1 MKALDVKQLDERD
14 EEIANA
20 LISLG
25 MSRYVARTLAYLQN
39 ADEATAV
46 ELEKG
51 AGLHQPEVSIAVKEL
66 KERGWIKEREEKKPG
81 KGRPH
86 KIYSLK
92 IGFDNIIVH
101 LKKEQEKGIEGTQSK
116 IERLRELGKN

>member
-1 MKALDVKQLDERD
+1 MKNFEVKQLDDKD
-14 EEIANA
+14 EKIADA

-25 MSRYVARTLAYLQN
+25 MSRPVSRTLSYLQN
-39 ADEATAV
+39 VDEATAV

-66 KERGWIKEREEKKPG
+66 KESGWINEREEKKPG

-92 IGFDNIIVH
+92 VRFNNIIAQ
-101 LKKEQEKGIEGTQSK
+101 LEKQQKKGFEEAQAK
-116 IERLRELGKN
+116 IERLKELGK

>member
-1 MKALDVKQLDERD
+1 MKTFEVKQLDDKD
-14 EEIANA
+14 EEIADV

-25 MSRYVARTLAYLQN
+25 MSRPVSRTLSYLQN
-39 ADEATAV
+39 VAEATAV

-66 KERGWIKEREEKKPG
+66 NERGWINEREEKKPG

-86 KIYSLK
+86 KIYSLEVR
-92 IGFDNIIVH
+92 FNNIIAQ
-101 LKKEQEKGIEGTQSK
+101 LEKQQKKAVDEERAK
-116 IERLRELGKN
+116 IERLKELGK